1 MEGYI
6 YIYVYLQT
14 HEHTNKQRGKGKEKK
29 EKKRSQWRPRH
40 PPSIL
45 VRVTPVALP
54 VGPVAFVAQLVPA
67 SCAGCAGFGTRTR
80 CLAATKPRQLP
91 SQKVVER
98 SAPDPRSPAVGRG
111 VDRQRPRC
119 AAGAAEEVHS
129 HSLLDS
135 FGDARVAGG
144 CNQLLHSIVFTDD
157 GGQWVV
163 TGCVFESLQ

>member
-1 MEGYI
+1 M
-6 YIYVYLQT
+6 
-14 HEHTNKQRGKGKEKK
+14 
-29 EKKRSQWRPRH
+29 
-40 PPSIL
+40 
-45 VRVTPVALP
+45 
-54 VGPVAFVAQLVPA
+54 
-67 SCAGCAGFGTRTR
+67 
-80 CLAATKPRQLP
+80 
-91 SQKVVER
+91 ER

-129 HSLLDS
+129 HSRVDS
-135 FGDARVAGG
+135 FGDAKVAGG